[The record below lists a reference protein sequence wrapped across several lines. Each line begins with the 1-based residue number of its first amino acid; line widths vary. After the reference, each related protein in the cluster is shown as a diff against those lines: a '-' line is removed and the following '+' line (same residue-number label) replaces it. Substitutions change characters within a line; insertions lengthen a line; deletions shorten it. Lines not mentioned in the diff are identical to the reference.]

1 MESDVD
7 ADDFILLG
15 DVIRGDVARSNASRD
30 DKRLRASFGS
40 RFSDVDHDAEGGDAS
55 EDVCQMADS
64 LQWYQ
69 AETEK
74 LTKQV
79 VISAEL
85 IVTRI
90 LMIVIS

>member
-15 DVIRGDVARSNASRD
+15 DAVRGDVAREKETREGTSGFHVVAGEGED
-30 DKRLRASFGS
+30 DAREEVS
-40 RFSDVDHDAEGGDAS
+40 
-55 EDVCQMADS
+55 QMADS

-79 VISAEL
+79 N
-85 IVTRI
+85 
-90 LMIVIS
+90 

>member
-15 DVIRGDVARSNASRD
+15 DVIRGDVARSNTSRD

-40 RFSDVDHDAEGGDAS
+40 RSSDVDQDGGGENAT

-79 VISAEL
+79 
-85 IVTRI
+85 
-90 LMIVIS
+90 